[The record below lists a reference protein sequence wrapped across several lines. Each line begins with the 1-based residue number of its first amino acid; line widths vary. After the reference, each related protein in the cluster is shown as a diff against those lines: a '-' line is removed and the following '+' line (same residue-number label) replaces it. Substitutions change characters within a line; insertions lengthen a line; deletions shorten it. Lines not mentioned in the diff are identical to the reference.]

1 MLRLFFDS
9 SVLYAAVLSSS
20 GAAYVLVQRAARDEV
35 QLVISQDVIDEVERN
50 LERKVPELVSVLTA
64 LLHETIFEVVSSP
77 PQDEVRAA
85 EEYVVQKDAFIVA
98 AAKHAQVD
106 YLVTFDR
113 KHLIDPPEVAKR
125 SGLRIVTPGDVLEE
139 L

>member
-9 SVLYAAVLSSS
+9 SALYAAVLSPS
-20 GAAYVLVQRAARDEV
+20 GAAYAILQHAARDKV
-35 QLVISQDVIDEVERN
+35 QVVISQDVIAEVERN
-50 LERKVPELVSVLTA
+50 LERKAPELASVLTT

-77 PQDEVRAA
+77 PQDEVWAA

-125 SGLRIVTPGDVLEE
+125 SGLKIVTPGDVLEK